1 MKKFVLKCLANMLG
15 IYLSS
20 LLFPAI
26 AFASPA
32 AVFWA
37 GLVLGLINLLVRP
50 LLLLIA
56 LPVNLLT
63 LGLFTLAI
71 NAWLLMLAAHLAGG
85 LVFPSFWLA
94 LAAALIVSMANI
106 LLDRLLG
113 R

>member
-1 MKKFVLKCLANMLG
+1 MKKFVLKCLANAAG
-15 IYLSS
+15 IYLAS

-26 AFASPA
+26 AAASPA
-32 AVFWA
+32 AVLGA

-50 LLLLIA
+50 LVLLIA

-71 NAWLLMLAAHLAGG
+71 NAWLLMLAARLAGG
-85 LVFPSFWLA
+85 LAFPSFWLA
-94 LAAALIVSMANI
+94 LATALIVSAANI
-106 LLDRLLG
+106 VLDRLY